1 MLLTRGKFI
10 AASKLVFTT
19 LGAKKVIVK
28 IENQARDYAWGS
40 TTLMHEALGLPAS
53 GGPMAEVWFG
63 NHPGSPAH
71 SVDGVSLAE
80 LRSKPLGFLLK
91 FLAAA
96 IPLSIQVHPSRE
108 KAIEGFARENSA
120 GLAIAD
126 PNRSYKDENP
136 KSESLV
142 AITEFEVLAGIRSG
156 FDVKATLESLEPFVQ
171 LNRSALARLV
181 AIAESNP
188 DQLFAEVLDGEGDYA
203 ALVAELYANL
213 KQPTRP
219 EQELLIDIFAEF
231 GADRGA
237 LLALFMRHFI
247 LQPGEALV
255 VPPGTPHSYIRGLGL
270 EIQDNSDNVLRAG
283 LTPKHVDGAEFLNV
297 LDVEVAKACD
307 TVRPKELARGLA
319 VYPSISRDYCLH
331 KVDVS
336 GSNLLADIKL
346 PGDSIVVC
354 IAGEIAVAN
363 SLEERVV
370 LRRGEAAFL
379 TADANFFSFSG
390 SGTGYIGSEL

>member
-1 MLLTRGKFI
+1 
-10 AASKLVFTT
+10 
-19 LGAKKVIVK
+19 VIVK

-40 TTLMHEALGLPAS
+40 TTLMSDALGLPAT
-53 GGPMAEVWFG
+53 GDPMAEVWFG
-63 NHPGSPAH
+63 NHPGSP
-71 SVDGVSLAE
+71 SQTVDGVSLAE
-80 LRSKPLGFLLK
+80 LRPKPLGFLLK

-96 IPLSIQVHPSRE
+96 IPLSIQVHPSRG
-108 KAIEGFARENSA
+108 KAVEGFARENAA
-120 GLAIAD
+120 GLSVDD

-142 AITEFEVLAGIRSG
+142 AITEFEVLAGIRVG
-156 FDVKATLESLEPFVQ
+156 LDVKATLESLRPYISDHSVALEG
-171 LNRSALARLV
+171 LIALA
-181 AIAESNP
+181 AADP
-188 DQLFAEVLDGEGDYA
+188 DSLFGEVLNGSADYA
-203 ALVAELYANL
+203 GLVAELNAKL
-213 KQPTRP
+213 TEPTRP
-219 EQELLIDIFAEF
+219 EQELLIDIFADF
-231 GADRGA
+231 GPDRGA

-297 LDVEVAKACD
+297 LDLEVAKACE
-307 TVRPKELARGLA
+307 TVRPRELARGLA
-319 VYPSISRDYCLH
+319 VYPAISDDYCLH
-331 KVDVS
+331 KLDVS
-336 GSNLLADIKL
+336 GQNLIADIKL

-363 SLEERVV
+363 SLDERVV
-370 LRRGEAAFL
+370 LRRGEAAYL